1 MKRYILDG
9 AYFETTRE
17 GGKSRNN
24 VILTQPL
31 RGWTPRPRNLPHV
44 LPSVRS
50 KQKQSCRPELTLM
63 PCRAGTLGTSLGWSG
78 YERRI
83 DTARSKSKPP
93 IPYSRRL
100 REETRAQP
108 TKRGSSG
115 LMFSTSDESLPA
127 SDIISNGTYAV
138 EFATVPQSVPGRLV
152 LDLFVFRSR
161 ACRHMILRQDR

>member
-1 MKRYILDG
+1 MRMERYILDG

-17 GGKSRNN
+17 GGKSRKN

-50 KQKQSCRPELTLM
+50 KQKQSCRPELKLM

-78 YERRI
+78 YGRRI

-93 IPYSRRL
+93 TPYSRRL

-108 TKRGSSG
+108 TKRGSPG
-115 LMFSTSDESLPA
+115 LMFSTSDESFLLA
-127 SDIISNGTYAV
+127 ILS
-138 EFATVPQSVPGRLV
+138 ATEPTQWNSPPCPSQCPVDWSWTCSSSGPEPV
-152 LDLFVFRSR
+152 
-161 ACRHMILRQDR
+161 AT